1 MRKHRAGLLL
11 LLIIALLAVMGARF
25 AQRDAPV
32 VATESA
38 TVTQEPAQQVASKL
52 ENTDAARATEA
63 TAAEE
68 PEDSQVNEPDW
79 TQAAEY
85 IAKTV
90 YGEAGICCTTEQ
102 AAVVWCILNRV
113 DSTDPYYPDDIIA
126 VITQPGQFHGY
137 KAEQPVEPELYE
149 LALDVICRWQREKD
163 GEPDTGRVLPADYL
177 FFSGDGIQNYFRKD
191 WRGGTT
197 WDWSLPS
204 PYED

>member
-1 MRKHRAGLLL
+1 MRKSRAWMLL
-11 LLIIALLAVMGARF
+11 LLIVALLFVMGMRF
-25 AQRDAPV
+25 VQKGEPV
-32 VATESA
+32 GAAESETATP
-38 TVTQEPAQQVASKL
+38 TPAKQVASKL
-52 ENTDAARATEA
+52 ENADAARDTEPQ
-63 TAAEE
+63 AEKE

-79 TQAAEY
+79 APAAEY

-90 YGEAGICCTTEQ
+90 YGEAGVCCTTEQ

-137 KAEQPVEPELYE
+137 KDEHPVKPELYE
-149 LALDVICRWQREKD
+149 LALDVIERWQREKD

-177 FFSGDGIQNYFRKD
+177 FFSGDGIRNYFRKD

-204 PYED
+204 PYEE

>member
-1 MRKHRAGLLL
+1 MRKSSAGLLL
-11 LLIIALLAVMGARF
+11 LLIIALMAVMGARF
-25 AQRDAPV
+25 AQKDEPV
-32 VATESA
+32 GAAESE
-38 TVTQEPAQQVASKL
+38 TVTQAPAQQVESKL
-52 ENTDAARATEA
+52 ENADAARDTEPQ
-63 TAAEE
+63 TVKE
-68 PEDSQVNEPDW
+68 PEGSQVNEPDW
-79 TQAAEY
+79 KREAEY
-85 IAKTV
+85 IAKAV

-126 VITQPGQFHGY
+126 VITQTGQFHGY

-149 LALDVICRWQREKD
+149 LALDVIGRWQREKD

-177 FFSGDGIQNYFRKD
+177 FFSGDGIRNYFRKD

>member
-1 MRKHRAGLLL
+1 MRKSRAWMLL
-11 LLIIALLAVMGARF
+11 LLIVALLAVMGARF
-25 AQRDAPV
+25 AQKDEPV
-32 VATESA
+32 GAAESKTATQAS
-38 TVTQEPAQQVASKL
+38 AQQVASKL
-52 ENTDAARATEA
+52 GNTDAARDTE
-63 TAAEE
+63 TQAEKE

-79 TQAAEY
+79 TREAEY

-90 YGEAGICCTTEQ
+90 CGEAGICSRTEQ

-149 LALDVICRWQREKD
+149 LALDVIGRWQQEKD

-177 FFSGDGIQNYFRKD
+177 FFSGDGIRNYFRKD